1 MYHAGVKVYPEKL
14 AAQLNKGLA
23 PIYVIAGDE
32 PLTTGELADAVRAAA
47 RADGY
52 DERESHVVTN
62 ANQFRWDEC
71 FSGLDNL
78 SLFASRRLFELRLPN
93 GKPGRE
99 GGKVLAELAAAPP
112 ADTVVLLHLPR
123 LDGRAKQAKWASSL
137 EKGGV
142 WVDVYEPAAHE
153 LPGWLAGRARAAGLQ
168 FEPDA
173 LAALAARTEGNLLAA
188 QQEIERLA
196 LLFPGGTISEDQI
209 TGSVADGA
217 RFDVFQLA
225 EAALNQDAKRALRIL
240 LGLRREGT
248 ADALVLWAINSA
260 VMNLVSVWAEVQGG
274 AQLAGA
280 LKKRGIWD
288 RRQPPYKRA
297 LQAHNEA
304 TLRRLTQRAAATD
317 RIVKGAAFGSPA
329 GAMQE
334 LVMLLAR
341 PAQPG
346 LHS

>member
-1 MYHAGVKVYPEKL
+1 VYHADVKVFPDKL

-32 PLTTGELADAVRAAA
+32 PLITGELADAVRAAA

-52 DERESHVVTN
+52 DERESHVVAN
-62 ANQFRWDEC
+62 ANQFRWDDC
-71 FSGLDNL
+71 FGGLDNL
-78 SLFASRRLFELRLPN
+78 SLFASRRIFELRLPN

-99 GGKVLAELAAAPP
+99 GGKAFTELAAQPP
-112 ADTVVLLHLPR
+112 ADTVFLIHLPR
-123 LDGRAKQAKWASSL
+123 LDKRAKQAKWAAAL
-137 EKGGV
+137 ERAGV
-142 WVDVYEPAAHE
+142 WVDVYEPDPQE
-153 LPGWLAGRARAAGLQ
+153 LPGWLAARARAAGLT

-188 QQEIERLA
+188 QQELERLA
-196 LLFPGGTISEDQI
+196 LLLPGQTIREDQV

-225 EAALNQDAKRALRIL
+225 EAALNQDAKRALRVL

-248 ADALVLWAINSA
+248 ADALVLWALNRE
-260 VMNLVSVWAEVQGG
+260 VMTLVSLWADVQSGT
-274 AQLAGA
+274 QLAGA
-280 LKKRGIWD
+280 FKKHRIWD
-288 RRQPPYKRA
+288 RRQPPYRRA
-297 LQAHNEA
+297 LQAHDEA
-304 TLRRLTQRAAATD
+304 TLRRLTKRAAETD
-317 RIVKGAAFGSPA
+317 RIVKGAAYGSPS

-341 PAQPG
+341 PANPG